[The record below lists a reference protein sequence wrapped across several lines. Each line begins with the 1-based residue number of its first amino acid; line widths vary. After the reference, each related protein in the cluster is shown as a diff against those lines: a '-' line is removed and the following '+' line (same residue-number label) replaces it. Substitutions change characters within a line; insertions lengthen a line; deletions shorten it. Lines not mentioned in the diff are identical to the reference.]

1 MVFAGGTLVEQRLI
15 RLWADRVRLAR
26 LYLEHP
32 GNWPDG
38 IDTKYARWYSGREPY
53 WAQMAKLLDKD
64 GRWRP
69 GDDDAAAYAKWAKEG
84 AEPPKLPPKTPDH
97 KTKAL
102 KAVAQALVD
111 QHLPALVRLGGDTT
125 RRTPKVIEDTAP
137 TAQVPVDQPGAG
149 RPRLGP
155 TPMTAAE
162 RKRRQRIRL
171 AKR

>member
-1 MVFAGGTLVEQRLI
+1 MIWFSPGSLVEYRLI

-38 IDTKYARWYSGREPY
+38 NTKYARWYSDREPY

-64 GRWRP
+64 GRWQP
-69 GDDDAAAYAKWAKEG
+69 GDDDAPAYAKWAE
-84 AEPPKLPPKTPDH
+84 EDPDPKLPPKPPDH

-111 QHLPALVRLGGDTT
+111 QRLASVVRIGGETT

-137 TAQVPVDQPGAG
+137 TAPVLVDQPGAG

-155 TPMTAAE
+155 TP
-162 RKRRQRIRL
+162 
-171 AKR
+171 